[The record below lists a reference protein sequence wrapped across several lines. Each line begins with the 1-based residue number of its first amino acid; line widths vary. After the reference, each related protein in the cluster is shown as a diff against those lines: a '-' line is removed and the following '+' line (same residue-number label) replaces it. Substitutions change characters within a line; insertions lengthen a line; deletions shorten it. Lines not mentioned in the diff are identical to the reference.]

1 MGLHNYETKCKLALA
16 IQYMTNETIMPIKL
30 HI

>member
-1 MGLHNYETKCKLALA
+1 MGLYNYETKCTLALA
-16 IQYMTNETIMPIKL
+16 IKNMTNETLMPIKL

>member
-1 MGLHNYETKCKLALA
+1 MGLYNYETKCKLALA